1 MTTLKNIQ
9 PRRDFLIKVSSI
21 SAVLATGGI
30 LSACG
35 SSESPMVNFD
45 YGVASGDPLSDRVIL
60 WTHAKFQDLSDAV
73 NLTWQV
79 AADLEF
85 SKVLVSG
92 SAQANSD
99 TGHTCKV
106 DATGLLPN
114 QTYFYRF
121 QAGQHSSPI
130 GKTKTFIPA
139 PLIISA
145 VSNV

>member
-1 MTTLKNIQ
+1 VTTLKHIH

-21 SAVLATGGI
+21 SAVLSTGGI

-79 AADLEF
+79 ASDLEF
-85 SKVLVSG
+85 SKILVSG
-92 SAQANSD
+92 SAQANAEPV
-99 TGHTCKV
+99 THAK
-106 DATGLLPN
+106 
-114 QTYFYRF
+114 
-121 QAGQHSSPI
+121 
-130 GKTKTFIPA
+130 
-139 PLIISA
+139 
-145 VSNV
+145 

>member
-1 MTTLKNIQ
+1 VSTLKNIQ
-9 PRRDFLIKVSSI
+9 PRRNFLIKASSI

-35 SSESPMVNFD
+35 SSDSPMVNFD

-60 WTHAKFQDLSDAV
+60 WTHAKLQDLSDAV

-106 DATGLLPN
+106 DAKQKPCLL
-114 QTYFYRF
+114 
-121 QAGQHSSPI
+121 A
-130 GKTKTFIPA
+130 
-139 PLIISA
+139 L
-145 VSNV
+145 